1 VRERRATSTASRDPP
16 TDRAMPYDVRWS
28 DDALEQL
35 AEIWLDTPDPPAV
48 TAANAEIDR
57 RLARDP
63 WSQGESRA
71 GTRRV
76 LVERPL
82 IVAYEIIEDDRK
94 VIVLKV
100 GRTEE

>member
-1 VRERRATSTASRDPP
+1 
-16 TDRAMPYDVRWS
+16 MPYDVRWS
-28 DDALEQL
+28 DDALERL
-35 AEIWLDTPDPPAV
+35 AELWLDASDPSAV
-48 TAANAEIDR
+48 TAANLEIDR

-76 LVERPL
+76 FVERPL
-82 IVAYEIIEDDRK
+82 IIAYEIIEDDKR

-100 GRTEE
+100 GRTEG